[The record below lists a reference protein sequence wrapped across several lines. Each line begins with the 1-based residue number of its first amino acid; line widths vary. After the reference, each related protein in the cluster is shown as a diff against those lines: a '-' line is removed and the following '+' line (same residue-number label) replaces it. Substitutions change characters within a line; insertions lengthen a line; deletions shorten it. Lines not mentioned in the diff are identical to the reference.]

1 MGTKLKILDYN
12 IRCANDGI
20 NKVTGSNNDI
30 AARAPRLE
38 AVIRKYDPDV
48 IGLQEASRRWTA
60 ELDER
65 LHDTYRMVY
74 LYRNENS
81 REATPILW
89 KRDKFEVKREGHFWL
104 SDCPEMSTKSFGTK
118 HYRIC
123 NYVQLQVKE
132 TGERFFFV
140 NTHLAGGVAAAH
152 SAKLILSR
160 MEERGAFTEY
170 PAFLTGDFNVPPE
183 SECCKILNESG
194 KYKDINVD
202 LGFDPSYTNNGYN
215 QFPDDRPYNSIK
227 DFIFYTPAFMKP
239 LTYKVLNE
247 YHIDGW
253 VSDHRGLYAEVELTD
268 KE

>member
-1 MGTKLKILDYN
+1 MGSKLRILDYN

-20 NKVTGSNNDI
+20 NSVTGSNNDI

-38 AVIRKYDPDV
+38 ALIRKYEPDV

-60 ELDER
+60 ELDAR

-89 KRDKFEVKREGHFWL
+89 KRDKFELNREGHFWL
-104 SDCPEMSTKSFGTK
+104 SDFPEMSTKSFGGP

-123 NYVQLQVKE
+123 NWVRLQVKE
-132 TGERFFFV
+132 TGEQFIFV
-140 NTHLAGGVAAAH
+140 NTHLQGGQIAAH
-152 SAKLILSR
+152 SAKLILKR
-160 MEERGAFTEY
+160 MEERGAFTEF

-202 LGFDPSYTNNGYN
+202 LGFDPSITNNGYN
-215 QFPDDRPYNSIK
+215 ARPDDHPVCSIK
-227 DFIFYTPAFMKP
+227 DFIFYTPSMMKP
-239 LTYKVLNE
+239 LSYKV
-247 YHIDGW
+247 
-253 VSDHRGLYAEVELTD
+253 
-268 KE
+268 